1 MSDPNEPTPHFNEV
15 MEADDVT
22 KTVTGT
28 QDITEPLGASK
39 GMTRVVTVV
48 LCSVC
53 VGWKILTSITYQH
66 PPSSES
72 WGAIQSLSYSEEEL

>member
-1 MSDPNEPTPHFNEV
+1 MSGETEHYNEV
-15 MEADDVT
+15 MEATDLS

-39 GMTRVVTVV
+39 GMTRVVTFD
-48 LCSVC
+48 LSSVS

-72 WGAIQSLSYSEEEL
+72 WGAIQSLAYSEEEL